1 MIKNLKKWKGSNQ
14 MSLIKHLF
22 QGWILPLILLVL
34 GSYLIYLV
42 LSLFSAGFSFKA
54 TFFTDSHNIYNSI
67 SNFIELNVAIL
78 GIVLTVVA
86 IVVQLAAQKY
96 TPKLADLFLEN
107 HVNRLFFFF
116 MVFNLLFTIFITY
129 SIKNQF
135 VPIYA
140 AFFAVFSTSIQIGL
154 LLPYFSYVFNFLSPE
169 NIMAGIQ
176 KKSVKIFRQVHKKSK
191 QTYIEK
197 KQNEMVN
204 VIEQLSDTALNSTS
218 QEDRNMSLI
227 SVNRLRDLLINYQSI
242 KSELPPSW
250 FVVPAD
256 FFINIS
262 EEFYNE
268 ILEKKI
274 WLDSMIFM
282 NMEGIFK
289 TSFRTMADTTS
300 AITYN
305 TRKIGVASIINKQE
319 ESIHLTIEYFNTF
332 LRLALN
338 EKNQRVIF
346 NLFYQYRLVAEALFD
361 NHKEDLAERIIF
373 YFKYYGKIAYDSGIW
388 FILMISAYDIGFL
401 LKKPFERKVKNF
413 EKLLEMFLNF
423 DDVFSNQ
430 SHPIAKAGVRK
441 AQLILAAYLFSHKAD
456 TNLIQK
462 IVQVFEEQETYHSI
476 TGLKNQLLGV
486 KNKKFWEVTDRGI
499 NFEYMNEE
507 QKKALQKFFEKYI
520 SVNKENFRQK
530 NKKKL

>member
-1 MIKNLKKWKGSNQ
+1 M
-14 MSLIKHLF
+14 
-22 QGWILPLILLVL
+22 
-34 GSYLIYLV
+34 
-42 LSLFSAGFSFKA
+42 
-54 TFFTDSHNIYNSI
+54 
-67 SNFIELNVAIL
+67 NVAIL

-107 HVNRLFFFF
+107 KINRYFFFF
-116 MVFNLLFTIFITY
+116 MVFNLLFTVFITY

-140 AFFAVFSTSIQIGL
+140 AFFAVLLTSIQIGL
-154 LLPYFSYVFNFLSPE
+154 LLPYFSYVFEFLSPE

-176 KKSVKIFRQVHKKSK
+176 KKSVKIFYQARKNPQKANIKKR
-191 QTYIEK
+191 
-197 KQNEMVN
+197 QNEIVN
-204 VIEQLSDTALNSTS
+204 IVDQLSDTALNSTS

-227 SVNRLRDLLINYQSI
+227 AANRLRDLLIYYQSI

-289 TSFRTMADTTS
+289 TSFRTMEDTTN
-300 AITYN
+300 AVAYN
-305 TRKIGVASIINKQE
+305 TRKIGIAFIKNKHE
-319 ESIHLTIEYFNTF
+319 ESMYLAVEYFNTF

-338 EKNQRVIF
+338 EKKQRIIF
-346 NLFYQYRLVAEALFD
+346 NLFYQYRLVAEAFFD
-361 NHKEDLAERIIF
+361 HNKEDLAEKVIF

-388 FILMISAYDIGFL
+388 FILMISAYDIGVL
-401 LKKPFERKVKNF
+401 LRKAFEEKVKNF
-413 EKLLEMFLNF
+413 EKLLEVFLSF
-423 DDVFSNQ
+423 DDVFSSQ

-441 AQLILAAYLFSHKAD
+441 AQLIFVAYLCSHKAD
-456 TNLIQK
+456 PNLIK
-462 IVQVFEEQETYHSI
+462 TIVRVFEEQETYHSI
-476 TGLKNQLLGV
+476 TELKNQLLVV
-486 KNKKFWEVTDRGI
+486 KNKFWEVTDRGI

-507 QKKALQKFFEKYI
+507 QKKSLQNFFKRYI
-520 SVNKENFRQK
+520 SPNKILDKKVRK
-530 NKKKL
+530 NCKNIQ

>member
-1 MIKNLKKWKGSNQ
+1 MKNNPKTNNIAATLLRVK
-14 MSLIKHLF
+14 LLF
-22 QGWILPLILLVL
+22 KSWLLPMILLIL
-34 GSYLIYLV
+34 GSYLAYLM
-42 LSLFSAGFSFKA
+42 LSIFSTGFTFKA
-54 TFFTDSHNIYNSI
+54 TFFTDSNNIYNSI

-107 HVNRLFFFF
+107 KINRLFFFF

-135 VPIYA
+135 IPIYA
-140 AFFAVFSTSIQIGL
+140 AFFAVLLTSIQIGL
-154 LLPYFSYVFNFLSPE
+154 LLPYFSYVFEFLSPE
-169 NIMAGIQ
+169 NIMEGIQ
-176 KKSVKIFRQVHKKSK
+176 RKSVRIFSQACKKNKITSIKKR
-191 QTYIEK
+191 
-197 KQNEMVN
+197 QNEIVN
-204 VIEQLSDTALNSTS
+204 VIDQLSDTALNSTS

-227 SVNRLRDLLINYQSI
+227 AVNRLRDLFIYYLSI
-242 KSELPPSW
+242 KSNLPQNW
-250 FVVPAD
+250 FQVPED

-289 TSFRTMADTTS
+289 TSFRTMADTTN
-300 AITYN
+300 AIVYN
-305 TRKIGVASIINKQE
+305 ARKIGVASIQNKQE
-319 ESIHLTIEYFNTF
+319 DNIQLSIEYFNTF

-361 NHKEDLAERIIF
+361 HHKEDLAEKVIF

-388 FILMISAYDIGFL
+388 FILMVSAYDIGFL
-401 LKKPFERKVKNF
+401 LKKAFIGKVKNF
-413 EKLLEMFLNF
+413 VKLLEVFLSF
-423 DDVFSNQ
+423 DDVFSNRG
-430 SHPIAKAGVRK
+430 HPVASAGVRK
-441 AQLILAAYLFSHKAD
+441 AQLIFAAYLFSNQASPHLMQ
-456 TNLIQK
+456 NI
-462 IVQVFEEQETYHSI
+462 IQVFKKQETYRSI
-476 TGLKNQLLGV
+476 TELKNQLLGI

-507 QKKALQKFFEKYI
+507 QKESLKKFFAEYI
-520 SVNKENFRQK
+520 SVNKKDF
-530 NKKKL
+530 KK

>member
-1 MIKNLKKWKGSNQ
+1 MKNSKKQVAINQLRFLKNL
-14 MSLIKHLF
+14 F
-22 QGWILPLILLVL
+22 QTWLLPLILLVL
-34 GSYLIYLV
+34 VSYFVYLA
-42 LSLFSAGFSFKA
+42 LSFFSAGFSFK
-54 TFFTDSHNIYNSI
+54 TVFFTDSQNIYNSI
-67 SNFIELNVAIL
+67 SNFVELNVAIL

-107 HVNRLFFFF
+107 KVNRLFFFF

-135 VPIYA
+135 VPVYA

-154 LLPYFSYVFNFLSPE
+154 LLPYFSYVFEFLSPD
-169 NIMAGIQ
+169 NIMKGIQ
-176 KKSVKIFRQVHKKSK
+176 KKSVKILHQAHRQSK
-191 QTYIEK
+191 ASNIEK
-197 KQNEMVN
+197 RQNEIVN

-227 SVNRLRDLLINYQSI
+227 AVNRLRDLLIYYQSI
-242 KSELPPSW
+242 KPSLPPIW
-250 FVVPAD
+250 FKVSSD
-256 FFINIS
+256 HFINIS

-268 ILEKKI
+268 ILERKI

-289 TSFRTMADTTS
+289 TSFRTMADTTN
-300 AITYN
+300 AVAYN
-305 TRKIGVASIINKQE
+305 TRKIGVAALENKQDE
-319 ESIHLTIEYFNTF
+319 GVHLTIEYFNTF

-338 EKNQRVIF
+338 EKNQRIIF

-361 NHKEDLAERIIF
+361 HHKEDLAGKIVF

-401 LKKPFERKVKNF
+401 LKKAFIGKVKNF
-413 EKLLEMFLNF
+413 GDLLKVFLSF
-423 DDVFSNQ
+423 DDVFGNQ
-430 SHPIAKAGVRK
+430 SHPIAKAGIRK
-441 AQLILAAYLFSHKAD
+441 AQLIFAAYLFSHKAAPSI
-456 TNLIQK
+456 IQNV
-462 IVQVFEEQETYHSI
+462 VQVFEKQETYLSMV
-476 TGLKNQLLGV
+476 GFKDQLLGV

-507 QKKALQKFFEKYI
+507 QKKSLQEFFEKYI
-520 SVNKENFRQK
+520 TTKKEDF
-530 NKKKL
+530 KKP